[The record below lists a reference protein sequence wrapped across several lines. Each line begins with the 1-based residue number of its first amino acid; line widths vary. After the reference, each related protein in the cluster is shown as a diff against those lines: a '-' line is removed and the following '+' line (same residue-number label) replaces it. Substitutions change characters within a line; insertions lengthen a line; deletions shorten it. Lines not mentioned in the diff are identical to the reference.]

1 MTTIWH
7 SSDHHFG
14 HELVSNLR
22 GFNSTDEHDQA
33 IIENYIK
40 NVKADDIVF
49 FYGDLSG
56 GSNGKTRRALEI
68 ISKLPGKKRLIPGN
82 HCPIHPL
89 HRDWWKWVNDYAAVF
104 DAVSPFM
111 VRRINGEKLLQIHF
125 PRTKDHTENP
135 RYNAFRMSDWTGWRI
150 HGHTHEKSQLNR
162 DEKEIH
168 VGLDAWNG
176 CPVPEDAIIELMKSN
191 DN

>member
-68 ISKLPGKKRLIPGN
+68 IKKLPGRKQLIAGN
-82 HCPIHPL
+82 HCPIHPMHSKAKL
-89 HRDWWKWVNDYAAVF
+89 WKDAYNEVF
-104 DAVSPFM
+104 EFVSPFM
-111 VRRINGEKLLQIHF
+111 CTVINGEPVLQIHF
-125 PRTKDHTENP
+125 PRIGDHTDKP
-135 RYNAFRMSDWTGWRI
+135 RHRKFRMSDWEDWRI
-150 HGHTHEKSQLNR
+150 HGHTHSDKRLNYWG
-162 DEKEIH
+162 KELH
-168 VGLDAWNG
+168 VGLDAWDL
-176 CPVPEDAIIELMKSN
+176 CPVAQEEIIALMESN